1 MNDFQGHRT
10 IGSVCKGR
18 SNNFDFIR
26 FVAASLVIYSHA
38 FPLSAGNEGEL
49 LKDLTQSQ
57 WSFGSLSVAVFFI
70 ISGFLIAQSY
80 DQGRNPIKYIKA
92 RVLRIFPGL
101 ACVLVLSAFVLGPI
115 VTQLP
120 MKEYF
125 CNLQTYQY
133 LKSVFLYPLY
143 WNLPGVFENNFYS
156 PSVNGSL
163 WTIPFEFF
171 FYGVVLL
178 LGILKLLQK
187 KNINFALFLS
197 FLLLEIYK
205 HQLFPIEG
213 HFMSLPRYSLI
224 ELGLYFSA
232 GMLLYS
238 LRDYVVLNQHLAMI
252 SLVALSVLVLNGYYT
267 IPFAI
272 FGSYLIMYASFS
284 EKVRLYQ
291 FSKYGDFSY
300 GIYIYGFPVQQAV
313 VFFNGGSMNPY
324 VNMAFSYPI
333 TLILAVGSW
342 YFIEKP
348 CMRLK
353 KVQLIK
359 GDVPGK
365 NLLEKIDSI
374 YTKAVESVSRFG
386 WKTFIAAIV
395 VALVLINTFYA
406 APSVIEF
413 PYQNDSIFLS
423 GWLPQTQSETYRWV
437 QKESCVRMDRG
448 QKTTAFF
455 VEGFVPET
463 FTEVTEVSIYFDD
476 ALICQVP
483 LSAGGAVSI
492 MQDVSG
498 IPMPKDDVLIK
509 IVFNAEHVPEQG
521 APDQR
526 TMSALI
532 NRIGFS

>member
-252 SLVALSVLVLNGYYT
+252 GVYDYHPSYDDFDSHLQKLDEYGIRLVGMEWLDGCLLDRDNGMLLKLGQLEEGETNTWCYASDET
-267 IPFAI
+267 RNRIQIRPINSEISISFDAAFVKSFGWLKQAIAEPFLQVVFRNENGELFTDQIAVEEN
-272 FGSYLIMYASFS
+272 GSYPMHYQL
-284 EKVRLYQ
+284 KVPEGTENIDVQFNIVDGNGNVQTNIAPYQ
-291 FSKYGDFSY
+291 M
-300 GIYIYGFPVQQAV
+300 AV
-313 VFFNGGSMNPY
+313 VVTQIAG
-324 VNMAFSYPI
+324 
-333 TLILAVGSW
+333 
-342 YFIEKP
+342 
-348 CMRLK
+348 C
-353 KVQLIK
+353 
-359 GDVPGK
+359 
-365 NLLEKIDSI
+365 SI
-374 YTKAVESVSRFG
+374 
-386 WKTFIAAIV
+386 
-395 VALVLINTFYA
+395 
-406 APSVIEF
+406 
-413 PYQNDSIFLS
+413 
-423 GWLPQTQSETYRWV
+423 SE
-437 QKESCVRMDRG
+437 
-448 QKTTAFF
+448 
-455 VEGFVPET
+455 
-463 FTEVTEVSIYFDD
+463 
-476 ALICQVP
+476 
-483 LSAGGAVSI
+483 
-492 MQDVSG
+492 
-498 IPMPKDDVLIK
+498 
-509 IVFNAEHVPEQG
+509 
-521 APDQR
+521 
-526 TMSALI
+526 
-532 NRIGFS
+532 